1 MRAAARRLLSLQ
13 LLGSQRAGPRS
24 WIGGVALSVVIFGR
38 LSAVWR
44 HALGPFL
51 ALSVVLPGA
60 TAAAESLDPETA
72 ALMESAFQGLGTAPI
87 VDVHVHLVA
96 LNAEGAYVSPGKL
109 SPARP
114 LEWLKTRLYLRA
126 SGVKDLAR
134 FDEAYVERLLQRAD
148 GFPRP
153 FRFHLLAMDYHYGKE
168 GRRDLAHTEFY
179 VPNELVVSLAERY
192 PERIVPVVSVHP
204 YRRDAL
210 EELDRWAARGV
221 RFVKW
226 LPNAQGMDPSD
237 SLVDPFYARMK
248 RHGMVLLS
256 HAGEEKA
263 VHARSAQALGNP
275 LKLRHALD
283 AGVRVIVAHCAS
295 LGRNED
301 LDRPGRTASNFDL
314 FLRLM
319 SEERYRGLLFGD
331 ISAITQVNRMPGPLR
346 TVLGRP
352 DLQERLVN
360 GSDYPLPGIPLLTLL
375 QQFVHHGFVT
385 KSEARALANVFK
397 SNPLLAD
404 FLLKR
409 TIRDPASGRSL
420 DPRIF
425 TSAALL
431 GAPSPSP

>member
-1 MRAAARRLLSLQ
+1 MSC
-13 LLGSQRAGPRS
+13 
-24 WIGGVALSVVIFGR
+24 

-44 HALGPFL
+44 HGLGPFL
-51 ALSVVLPGA
+51 AVSVVLSAA
-60 TAAAESLDPETA
+60 TASAEGLDPETA
-72 ALMESAFQGLGTAPI
+72 ALMENALRGLGAAPI

-96 LNAEGAYVSPGKL
+96 LNAGGAYVNPGKL
-109 SPARP
+109 SPTRP

-126 SGVKDLAR
+126 SGVKDLAG
-134 FDEAYVERLLQRAD
+134 FDEAYVERLLERAD
-148 GFPRP
+148 GFPHP
-153 FRFHLLAMDYHYGKE
+153 FRLHLLAMDYHYGKD
-168 GRRDLAHTEFY
+168 GGRDLAHTEFY
-179 VPNELVVSLAERY
+179 VPNELVVSLAARY

-210 EELDRWAARGV
+210 GELDRWAARGV

-237 SLVDPFYARMK
+237 PLIDPFYARMK
-248 RHGMVLLS
+248 QHGMALLS

-275 LKLRHALD
+275 LKLRRALD
-283 AGVRVIVAHCAS
+283 AGVRVVIAHCAS
-295 LGRNED
+295 LGQNED
-301 LDRPGRTASNFDL
+301 LDRPGQSASNFDL

-319 SEERYRGLLFGD
+319 SEERYRGRLFGD

-346 TVLGRP
+346 TILERP

-375 QQFVHHGFVT
+375 QLFVYHGFVT
-385 KSEARALANVFK
+385 KPEARALAGVFK

-409 TIRDPASGRSL
+409 TIRDPASGRGL
-420 DPRIF
+420 DSRIF
-425 TSAALL
+425 TGAALA
-431 GAPSPSP
+431 GAPSASS